1 MNLLEKIQAVANKKE
16 SREFQKE
23 NEKAREAFK
32 RAQITPIG
40 QIQTRGIITATNDIV
55 GKQVGRPLT
64 EQRPQNLIE
73 ELGIKFLSGL
83 TSNFSYPCINGNT
96 SEWVDETEEGNAS
109 NATFSSLQLRPKR
122 LLSFVEYSNEVVLN
136 PNTDVAGAI
145 EEDLINSIWEKVQD
159 TMFNDIFNDDSAMTL
174 SNYNDI
180 VSFELAASQQK
191 ISNGVYIVSPIAAS
205 KLKTMLN
212 GSMPVY
218 FNGMINGHRVI
229 ETPSLEGE
237 KVIFGDWSKLMLG
250 QWGEGLDITVDN
262 VTKQH
267 LAIIKLIINSWWNW
281 GMIDANGFVFA
292 TTETNN

>member
-16 SREFQKE
+16 SREFQRE

-55 GKQVGRPLT
+55 GKQVGRPQT

-73 ELGIKFLSGL
+73 EFGIKFLSGL

-122 LLSFVEYSNEVVLN
+122 LLSFVEYSNEIVLN

-145 EEDLINSIWEKVQD
+145 EEDLINSIWDKVQD

-267 LAIIKLIINSWWNW
+267 LAIIKLIINSWN
-281 GMIDANGFVFA
+281 D
-292 TTETNN
+292 

>member
-55 GKQVGRPLT
+55 GKQVGRPQT

>member
-40 QIQTRGIITATNDIV
+40 QIQTRGIINATNDIV
-55 GKQVGRPLT
+55 GKQVGRPQT

-109 NATFSSLQLRPKR
+109 NAAFSSLQLRPKR

-180 VSFELAASQQK
+180 VSFELTASQQK

>member
-16 SREFQKE
+16 SREFQRE

-55 GKQVGRPLT
+55 GKQVGRPQT

-96 SEWVDETEEGNAS
+96 SEWVDETEEGNSS

-267 LAIIKLIINSWWNW
+267 LATIKLIINSWWNW
-281 GMIDANGFVFA
+281 GMIDANGFAFA

>member
-1 MNLLEKIQAVANKKE
+1 MNLLEKIQAVTNKKE
-16 SREFQKE
+16 SREFQRE

-55 GKQVGRPLT
+55 GKQVGRPQT
-64 EQRPQNLIE
+64 ELRPQNLIE

-145 EEDLINSIWEKVQD
+145 EEDLINSIWEKAQD

>member
-55 GKQVGRPLT
+55 GKQVGRPQT

-109 NATFSSLQLRPKR
+109 NAAFSSLQLRPKR

-180 VSFELAASQQK
+180 VSFELTASQQK
-191 ISNGVYIVSPIAAS
+191 ISNGIYIVSPIAAS

>member
-1 MNLLEKIQAVANKKE
+1 M
-16 SREFQKE
+16 
-23 NEKAREAFK
+23 
-32 RAQITPIG
+32 
-40 QIQTRGIITATNDIV
+40 
-55 GKQVGRPLT
+55 
-64 EQRPQNLIE
+64 
-73 ELGIKFLSGL
+73 
-83 TSNFSYPCINGNT
+83 
-96 SEWVDETEEGNAS
+96 
-109 NATFSSLQLRPKR
+109 
-122 LLSFVEYSNEVVLN
+122 LN

-180 VSFELAASQQK
+180 VSFELTASQQK
-191 ISNGVYIVSPIAAS
+191 ISNGIYIVSPIAAS

-212 GSMPVY
+212 GSMPIY